1 LLITAGVVVA
11 DGVQQQLLFGLAVLS
26 TIVAGVW

>member
-1 LLITAGVVVA
+1 LLITDGVVVA
-11 DGVQQQLLFGLAVLS
+11 DGERQLFGLAVLS

>member
-11 DGVQQQLLFGLAVLS
+11 DGVQQLLFGLAVLS